1 MSKPSRRDFLAGL
14 GAAALAGIMPT
25 TTLEAAFPRALAS
38 SRQLPFD
45 LGIASY
51 TFRAFSLDET
61 IAMAARLDA
70 RKLTLKDM
78 HLPMNASEA
87 AIGSARARIADA
99 GLVLASLGVIYMNSE
114 EEIRH
119 AFAYARTA
127 GVKIIVGV
135 PDPSLME
142 VVERYVK
149 EADIALAIHNH
160 GPGDKRFPTPES
172 AYTRIAGM
180 DKRMGLC
187 IDIGHAQRSGL
198 DPVTEAERFFD
209 RVLDIHVKD
218 VTSSDVKGGPAEIGR
233 GVIDI
238 PKFLKTMIRL
248 GYSRTLHLEYEKDE
262 KDALPGAAE
271 SIGYLRGV
279 LAAL

>member
-1 MSKPSRRDFLAGL
+1 MSNPSRRDFLSGL
-14 GAAALAGIMPT
+14 GAAVLGGTMPT
-25 TTLEAAFPRALAS
+25 TALGAALRQTLPS

-78 HLPMNASEA
+78 HLPMNASEV
-87 AIGSARARIADA
+87 AISSARARIADA

-119 AFAYARTA
+119 AFAYARMA
-127 GVKIIVGV
+127 GVKVVVGV

-149 EADIALAIHNH
+149 ESDIALAIHNH
-160 GPGDKRFPTPES
+160 GPGDRRFPTPES
-172 AYTRIAGM
+172 AYTRMAGM

-187 IDIGHAQRSGL
+187 IDIGHTQRAGL
-198 DPVTEAERFFD
+198 DPAKVIEGFFD
-209 RVLDIHVKD
+209 RVLDIHIKD
-218 VTSSDVKGGPAEIGR
+218 VTSSDVDGGPVEIGR

-238 PKFLKTMIRL
+238 PKLLETLIRL

-262 KDALPGAAE
+262 TDPLPGAAE

-279 LAAL
+279 LAAG